1 MDRSKVMAIGM
12 LVTAASHYNMLRRR
26 VRRTLEA
33 VREEAADRIKQMEE
47 GGEPW
52 MNPDLRPI
60 AELHG
65 CSQMLERML
74 SGTVV
79 AAKELGGGEYYWY
92 LYDGQPA
99 LALPTEVSEYDRN
112 LIVTAAN
119 AFYGRS
125 LTHEQ
130 R

>member
-1 MDRSKVMAIGM
+1 MDRSKVMAINM
-12 LVTAASHYNMLRRR
+12 LVAAASHYNMLRRQ
-26 VRRTLEA
+26 VRRTLEV
-33 VREEAADRIKQMEE
+33 VREEAASQLDQMDG

-52 MNPDLRPI
+52 MNPDLRPLS
-60 AELHG
+60 ELHG
-65 CSQMLERML
+65 CSHTLELMM

-79 AAKELGGGEYYWY
+79 AAKELGGGEYHWY
-92 LYDGQPA
+92 LYDGQPV
-99 LALPTEVSEYDRN
+99 LALPTEVEEYNRN

-125 LTHEQ
+125 MTHEQ

>member
-12 LVTAASHYNMLRRR
+12 LVTAASHYNLLRRQ
-26 VRRTLEA
+26 VRRTLEL
-33 VREEAADRIKQMEE
+33 VREHAASQLDQMDE

-52 MNPDLRPI
+52 MSPDLRPL

-79 AAKELGGGEYYWY
+79 AATELGGGEYYWY

-125 LTHEQ
+125 MTHEQ

>member
-1 MDRSKVMAIGM
+1 MDRSKVMAINM
-12 LVTAASHYNMLRRR
+12 LVAAASHYNMLRRQ
-26 VRRTLEA
+26 VRRTLEV
-33 VREEAADRIKQMEE
+33 VREEAASQLDQMDG

-52 MNPDLRPI
+52 MNPDLRPL

-65 CSQMLERML
+65 CSHTLELML

-79 AAKELGGGEYYWY
+79 AAKELGGGEYHWY
-92 LYDGQPA
+92 LYDGQPV
-99 LALPTEVSEYDRN
+99 LALPTEVEEYNRN
-112 LIVTAAN
+112 LIVKAADT
-119 AFYGRS
+119 FYGRS